1 MPAIPEPDSR
11 TVGEQLRAARER
23 QALELLTV
31 ARALR
36 IPLKTLD
43 ALERGDFSSLP
54 ADVYVRGFLK
64 QYATV
69 LGLDPVPLL
78 RAAALERARVPSST
92 VTFPWME
99 RKQKRSRLWEIL
111 SPRTTTLLA
120 GGLGL
125 FAVLLYVILQVRTYA
140 RAPHLEVFEPPQD
153 TEVRGP
159 VLAVR
164 GRTDPTAELSIN
176 GERTLVREDGMFEES
191 VGLGEGVN
199 TLRFLARS
207 IGGRETVV
215 VREVL
220 VRPLQSGPSGES
232 EPGASPVSFPAP
244 GSGKAPGS
252 PLTLTVRADT
262 EVVWVSIA
270 ADGKT
275 VFSGLLLPG
284 SAQSVSGKTIAV
296 TSGKAARTGVRV
308 DGLDHGAL
316 AETPG
321 VARDVTFTRNPNTGI
336 VEKNLPH
343 E

>member
-1 MPAIPEPDSR
+1 MGSDSQP
-11 TVGEQLRAARER
+11 VGEQLRAARER

-43 ALERGDFSSLP
+43 ALERGDFASLP

-78 RAAALERARVPSST
+78 RAAALERARVPTST
-92 VTFPWME
+92 ITFPWME
-99 RKQKRSRLWEIL
+99 RRHKHSRLWEIL

-140 RAPHLEVFEPPQD
+140 RPPHLEVFEPPQD

-159 VLAVR
+159 VFAVH

-191 VGLGEGVN
+191 IGLGEGVN

-220 VRPLQSGPSGES
+220 VRPATGPPGEPA
-232 EPGASPVSFPAP
+232 PGASPARFPSLRP
-244 GSGKAPGS
+244 GSAQAPGS

-270 ADGKT
+270 TDGKT
-275 VFSGLLLPG
+275 AFSGLLLPG
-284 SAQSVSGKTIAV
+284 SEQSVSGKTISV
-296 TSGKAARTGVRV
+296 TSGKAARTVVRI
-308 DGLDHGAL
+308 DGLDSGTL

-321 VARDVTFTRNPNTGI
+321 VARGVTFTRNPNTGI
-336 VEKNLPH
+336 VEKILPH